1 MELKRVT
8 WKDVLGNPYNL
19 GLFPELLYTGDLRS
33 KPVVKNRYIKTI
45 GMTKSE
51 PDQLTQVVY
60 DDEYLREVLMHLVLK
75 PLQVDMGDKYNLLV
89 KAISKAYQ
97 AYKEEKEKEP
107 LPNGRPPKK
116 P

>member
-19 GLFPELLYTGDLRS
+19 GLFPELLYTGECS
-33 KPVVKNRYIKTI
+33 KPVVKNRYVRTT
-45 GMTKSE
+45 GMSKSE
-51 PDQLTQVVY
+51 PEQLTQIVY
-60 DDEYLREVLMHLVLK
+60 DDDYLSQVLITILLK

-97 AYKEEKEKEP
+97 AYKEEKEP
-107 LPNGRPPKK
+107 LPGGRPKK

>member
-1 MELKRVT
+1 MTELKRVT

-19 GLFPELLYTGDLRS
+19 GLFPELLYTGDF
-33 KPVVKNRYIKTI
+33 KPVVKNRYVRTI
-45 GMTKSE
+45 GMSKSE
-51 PDQLTQVVY
+51 PDQLTQIVY
-60 DDEYLREVLMHLVLK
+60 DDEYLSQVLIQLVLK

-97 AYKEEKEKEP
+97 VYKEEKEP
-107 LPNGRPPKK
+107 LPGGRPKK